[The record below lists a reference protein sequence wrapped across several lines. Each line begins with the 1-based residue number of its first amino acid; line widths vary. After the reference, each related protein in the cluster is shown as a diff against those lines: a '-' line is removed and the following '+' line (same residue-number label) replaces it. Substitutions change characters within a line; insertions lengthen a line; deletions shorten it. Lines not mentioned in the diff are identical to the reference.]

1 MQPTSTR
8 RLHWIIYLFLA
19 SLSNTKHIP
28 SLLTPPR
35 KPTKIEIDGDL
46 TSFHPTGNFDERGKT
61 VTKITRRDFIQ
72 KTAQTAAAIGILG
85 GIVPAMTAEPQIQKR
100 TLGKTGYKA
109 TVLGFGGAY
118 LNKEITKEDAVS
130 VLHKAIDSGI
140 NYIDTAANYGGGLS
154 EEYIGEVMKTRRKE
168 VFIATKTNL
177 RGKDESAEQIDTSL
191 RKLKTDCLD
200 LIQIH
205 YVNTEEEL
213 KKVIAI
219 DGSLSAVVEAK
230 KAGKTRFI
238 GITAHNWP
246 LLAAAL
252 EVYPFDTV
260 LLPLSALDYSS
271 YEFSTIILPVVEKHD
286 IGVIGMKSLG
296 GGVLM
301 EYLSVKECLTYSFSM
316 PAAVT
321 VVGMKSIAEVEENAA
336 VARSF
341 VNMGPEEL
349 DSMHAKVK
357 EAVPPDKHG
366 WNK

>member
-1 MQPTSTR
+1 
-8 RLHWIIYLFLA
+8 
-19 SLSNTKHIP
+19 
-28 SLLTPPR
+28 
-35 KPTKIEIDGDL
+35 
-46 TSFHPTGNFDERGKT
+46 

-130 VLHKAIDSGI
+130 VLHRAIDLGI
-140 NYIDTAANYGGGLS
+140 NYIDTAASYGEGLS
-154 EEYIGEVMKTRRKE
+154 EEYVGEVMKTRRKE

-191 RKLKTDCLD
+191 GKLKTDCLD

-246 LLAAAL
+246 LMAAAL

-260 LLPLSALDYSS
+260 LLPLSALDYSL
-271 YEFSTIILPVVEKHD
+271 YEFSTMILPVVEKHN

-296 GGVLM
+296 GGALLGGGVLK
-301 EYLSVKECLTYSFSM
+301 EYLSVKECLTYSFNM

-341 VNMGPEEL
+341 VSMGPEEL

-357 EAVPPDKHG
+357 EAVPPDKHS

>member
-1 MQPTSTR
+1 M
-8 RLHWIIYLFLA
+8 
-19 SLSNTKHIP
+19 
-28 SLLTPPR
+28 
-35 KPTKIEIDGDL
+35 
-46 TSFHPTGNFDERGKT
+46 
-61 VTKITRRDFIQ
+61 TKITRRDFIR
-72 KTAQTAAAIGILG
+72 KTAQTAAAIGIFSS
-85 GIVPAMTAEPQIQKR
+85 IEPAMTAEPQIQKR

-130 VLHKAIDSGI
+130 VLHRAIDLGI

-154 EEYIGEVMKTRRKE
+154 EEYVGEVMKTRRKE
-168 VFIATKTNL
+168 VFIATKTDL
-177 RGKDESAEQIDTSL
+177 RMKDESAEQINTSL

-213 KKVIAI
+213 KKVIAKN
-219 DGSLSAVVEAK
+219 GSLSAVVEAK
-230 KAGKTRFI
+230 EAGKTRFI

-260 LLPLSALDYSS
+260 LLPLSALDYSF
-271 YEFSTIILPVVEKHD
+271 YEFSTMILPVVEKYD
-286 IGVIGMKSLG
+286 IGVVGMKSLG
-296 GGVLM
+296 GGALLGGGVLK

-341 VNMGPEEL
+341 VSMKPEEL